1 MTRRRPGFA
10 SMEER
15 GGTQGE
21 PQAKARRGAEIIEA
35 PAMGE
40 GGGHVEA
47 PATK

>member
-1 MTRRRPGFA
+1 MIRRRGGFA
-10 SMEER
+10 SMEEY

-21 PQAKARRGAEIIEA
+21 PQARTRGGAEMIEA

-40 GGGHVEA
+40 CGGHVEA